1 MCLQRGHDHKMSK
14 SESIAEMTIFQV
26 VARAAASMH
35 CATPV
40 SVPERN
46 LGPVRRLPPH
56 SGMRINRKC
65 PECVVG
71 MGLARRAMIGLTNR
85 LVVFLWCQA
94 CLHEWEVE
102 EEPSAPPAG
111 RDRKDS

>member
-1 MCLQRGHDHKMSK
+1 M
-14 SESIAEMTIFQV
+14 
-26 VARAAASMH
+26 
-35 CATPV
+35 
-40 SVPERN
+40 
-46 LGPVRRLPPH
+46 PPH

-94 CLHEWEVE
+94 CLNEWEVE
-102 EEPSAPPAG
+102 EERQSATPPG
-111 RDRKDS
+111 RDLKDS

>member
-1 MCLQRGHDHKMSK
+1 M
-14 SESIAEMTIFQV
+14 
-26 VARAAASMH
+26 
-35 CATPV
+35 
-40 SVPERN
+40 
-46 LGPVRRLPPH
+46 PPH

-71 MGLARRAMIGLTNR
+71 MGLARRAMIGPTNR

-94 CLHEWEVE
+94 CLNEWEVE
-102 EEPSAPPAG
+102 EERPSAPPPG